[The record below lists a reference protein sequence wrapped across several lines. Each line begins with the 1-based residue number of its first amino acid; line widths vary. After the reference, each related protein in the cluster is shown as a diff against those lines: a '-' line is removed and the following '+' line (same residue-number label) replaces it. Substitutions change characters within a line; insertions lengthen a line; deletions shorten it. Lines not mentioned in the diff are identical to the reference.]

1 MGIFIAAITSN
12 CTYLVLISANKGAII
27 EFNTFKGDPMKKI
40 LFALIALGTLT
51 GLVHAQAKVQV
62 LSTQELATTCK
73 LPASPESRSFCIG
86 YTTAIYDTYL
96 ATRHPQRAKPYIC
109 VKQPAPSR
117 DEVVADFVTFAQA
130 NQQTSDKPAAGVFL
144 GFLASRFPCAKK

>member
-1 MGIFIAAITSN
+1 VKK
-12 CTYLVLISANKGAII
+12 VLILLA
-27 EFNTFKGDPMKKI
+27 
-40 LFALIALGTLT
+40 ALGAFSSL
-51 GLVHAQAKVQV
+51 AQAQEKIQV
-62 LSTQELATTCK
+62 LSAQELINVCK

-117 DEVVADFVTFAQA
+117 DEVIGEFVKFGQA
-130 NQQTSDKPAAGVFL
+130 NQQTADKPAAGVFL
-144 GFLASRFPCAKK
+144 GFLESRFPCAKKSAK

>member
-1 MGIFIAAITSN
+1 
-12 CTYLVLISANKGAII
+12 
-27 EFNTFKGDPMKKI
+27 MKKV
-40 LFALIALGTLT
+40 LFLLAALGAFS
-51 GLVHAQAKVQV
+51 GMVQAQEKIPV
-62 LSTQELATTCK
+62 LSTQELVNVCK

-117 DEVVADFVTFAQA
+117 DEVIEEFVKFAQS
-130 NQQTSDKPAAGVFL
+130 NQVITDKPAAGVFL
-144 GFLASRFPCAKK
+144 GFMSARFPCAKK

>member
-1 MGIFIAAITSN
+1 VQFYAFNMVYHQIHTP
-12 CTYLVLISANKGAII
+12 KG
-27 EFNTFKGDPMKKI
+27 EPMKK
-40 LFALIALGTLT
+40 ALVLLAALGAFS
-51 GLVHAQAKVQV
+51 GLAQAQEKIPV
-62 LSTQELATTCK
+62 LSTQELVNVCK
-73 LPASPESRSFCIG
+73 FPSSPESRSFCIG

-117 DEVVADFVTFAQA
+117 DEVIGEFVKFGQA
-130 NQQTSDKPAAGVFL
+130 NQQVSDKPAAGVFL